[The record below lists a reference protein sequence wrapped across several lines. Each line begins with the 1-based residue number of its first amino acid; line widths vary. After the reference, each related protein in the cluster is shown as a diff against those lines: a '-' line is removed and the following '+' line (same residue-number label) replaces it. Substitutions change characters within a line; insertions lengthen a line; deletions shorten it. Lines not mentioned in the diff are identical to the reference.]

1 MKWLQ
6 NLFKRN
12 NKRELPLQLKYV
24 DKAESLMLAW
34 AKNENIHIFQIEFII
49 PFVLSDKSLV
59 VYLFFDTNQRMMEY
73 NSNQTTENVKQ
84 KFIDILKKLDYPNDY
99 LPQVSFVIDTD
110 ENVRENYDGSYFG
123 RLR

>member
-1 MKWLQ
+1 
-6 NLFKRN
+6 
-12 NKRELPLQLKYV
+12 
-24 DKAESLMLAW
+24 MLAW